1 MKSKHYEGSFC
12 AFLFI
17 AFLSIT
23 PFSHAA
29 QPPKEPIIRVEA
41 GMHTARITDIA
52 TDQENR
58 YLVTA
63 SLDKTVR
70 LWDASIG
77 KLIRVLRP
85 PIEDGDEGRLYAVAI
100 SPDGQTIACGGTTG
114 RSWQAGSRYFFDTFV
129 NTSVLTLS
137 NSCIYLFDTQTGRLK
152 KRIIIPPGTISHL
165 TYSNDN
171 RYLFAEIRNASIT
184 LDKKERGIVTDTME
198 ITLLNVYRTSDYS
211 HILMSGKGKGYCS
224 DIFTQNNKKGTI
236 IDIVTTSEDAS
247 IGLGEIN
254 PDSFFATSM
263 VRKAM
268 IKSPGETRP
277 HSARF
282 SPDGSM
288 IAVSYRDSHKVDVY
302 SAKDLSYLYSPDT
315 TGIGEGSLMAL
326 SWSPDGRFLYAGGT
340 CQINGTYIIRKW
352 HDAGKG
358 KNEDLPV
365 STTPITQFL
374 SLKDG
379 RIVFAS
385 AEPSMSII
393 DQDGNRIVHQRSAIA
408 NYRVKNGELLV
419 SKDGT
424 TIQFDYDDGGKTTSR
439 FSINK
444 RSHFQTDASEKSTAA
459 LQKPIQSTAGIVIKD
474 WRNSKEPKI
483 ELMDYRMNPPR
494 RRNQEL
500 SIGSDEISHN
510 LAIAPDESAFILGTT
525 RFLRL
530 YDSRGNLK
538 WKISAPDDPCAVNI
552 SGDSRIAV
560 ASFADGIIRWYRM
573 EDGQELLSLFPH
585 RDKKRW
591 AIWTASGYFDV
602 TEGIS
607 QMIGWHI
614 NQGKDKEAAFYPIA
628 RFFEQFYKPEMIDAV
643 AMTLSPDRTLI
654 AKLGIREKVNLK
666 TDLKLP
672 PSVEIV
678 SPKAGDT
685 LDKRTIDVKIIARD
699 MGGGIEEVRLFHNGK
714 ILSAD
719 EKVILVDS
727 KTKVAEKI
735 FTIRMLDGTNRFTAQ
750 AISRDQV
757 EGNPSEIF
765 VKCKIPIEV
774 AKKPETKPPVD
785 MTPKALAKAE
795 PKPVAEIKKEE
806 LSKPEPKPEKKP
818 EQAPVAEVI
827 PKVVVKAEPIP
838 EIKRPPRVTILT
850 PKDGELFGEENIEI
864 RVAAEDTGSGV
875 YEIRLLHNGKPLSL
889 AQRSV
894 TIVPRG
900 KIFERTFA
908 VQLAEGLNRFT
919 ASALNMDRVESAP
932 VKITLTLKETA
943 QETDLHIILIGINK
957 YRNPALNLN
966 YAVQDARSIKE
977 FFQSTDVKRL
987 FRKVNLYEL
996 VNEQATTGNIKS
1008 LFQDIKDKPKLQDTV
1023 VLYMAGHG
1031 DLIESDWYLIPHDV
1045 VTPENEDDVKKGG
1058 ISTKYIHD
1066 VLKDFKAQKV
1076 FMVIDACKSGGMV
1089 VAMAGVRGYEDRK
1102 ALIRLGRSTG
1112 TYILSASTEKQF
1124 ASEVKELGHGVL
1136 TYSMLEGLKGKAGDK
1151 IITVEGLIHYVKN
1164 RLPELTEKY
1173 HGASQWPV
1181 SWGSGTD
1188 FPLVLH

>member
-1 MKSKHYEGSFC
+1 
-12 AFLFI
+12 
-17 AFLSIT
+17 
-23 PFSHAA
+23 
-29 QPPKEPIIRVEA
+29 
-41 GMHTARITDIA
+41 
-52 TDQENR
+52 
-58 YLVTA
+58 
-63 SLDKTVR
+63 
-70 LWDASIG
+70 
-77 KLIRVLRP
+77 
-85 PIEDGDEGRLYAVAI
+85 
-100 SPDGQTIACGGTTG
+100 
-114 RSWQAGSRYFFDTFV
+114 
-129 NTSVLTLS
+129 
-137 NSCIYLFDTQTGRLK
+137 
-152 KRIIIPPGTISHL
+152 
-165 TYSNDN
+165 
-171 RYLFAEIRNASIT
+171 
-184 LDKKERGIVTDTME
+184 
-198 ITLLNVYRTSDYS
+198 
-211 HILMSGKGKGYCS
+211 MS
-224 DIFTQNNKKGTI
+224 
-236 IDIVTTSEDAS
+236 
-247 IGLGEIN
+247 
-254 PDSFFATSM
+254 
-263 VRKAM
+263 
-268 IKSPGETRP
+268 
-277 HSARF
+277 
-282 SPDGSM
+282 
-288 IAVSYRDSHKVDVY
+288 
-302 SAKDLSYLYSPDT
+302 
-315 TGIGEGSLMAL
+315 L
-326 SWSPDGRFLYAGGT
+326 SWSSDGRFLYAGGT

-352 HDAGKG
+352 QDAGKG
-358 KNEDLPV
+358 INQDIPV

-385 AEPSMSII
+385 AEPGLSII
-393 DQDGNRIVHQRSAIA
+393 DQDGNRIFHQRSVIA

-424 TIQFDYDDGGKTTSR
+424 TIQYDYDDSGKTTSR

-444 RSHFQTDASEKSTAA
+444 RHFQTDASEESTAA
-459 LQKPIQSTAGIVIKD
+459 LQKPIQSAAGIVIKD

-483 ELMDYRMNPPR
+483 ELMDYRMSPPQ

-500 SIGSDEISHN
+500 TIGADEISHK

-525 RFLRL
+525 RFFRL
-530 YDSRGNLK
+530 YDSKGNLQ
-538 WKISAPDDPCAVNI
+538 WKISVPEDICAVNI

-573 EDGQELLSLFPH
+573 KDGEELFSLFPH

-591 AIWTASGYFDV
+591 AIWTASGYYDV
-602 TEGIS
+602 TEGAG

-628 RFFEQFYKPEMIDAV
+628 RFFEQFYRPDVIDAV

-672 PSVEIV
+672 PNVEII

-699 MGGGIEEVRLFHNGK
+699 MGGGIDEVRLFHNGK
-714 ILSAD
+714 IVSAD
-719 EKVILVDS
+719 EKPTKAS
-727 KTKVAEKI
+727 PQTKVMEKV
-735 FTIRMLDGTNRFTAQ
+735 FSVQMLEGTNRFTAS
-750 AISRDQV
+750 AMSRDKI
-757 EGNPSEIF
+757 EGNPSEISVTF
-765 VKCKIPIEV
+765 KIPVEL
-774 AKKPETKPPVD
+774 AKMPVPKPPVEVIP
-785 MTPKALAKAE
+785 TVVAKAE
-795 PKPVAEIKKEE
+795 PK
-806 LSKPEPKPEKKP
+806 
-818 EQAPVAEVI
+818 
-827 PKVVVKAEPIP
+827 P

-850 PKDGELFGEENIEI
+850 PKDGELFDAENVEI

-908 VQLAEGLNRFT
+908 VQLAEGLNSFT
-919 ASALNMDRVESAP
+919 ASALNMDRVESTP

-977 FFQSTDVKRL
+977 FFQSTHVKRL

-1008 LFQDIKDKPKLQDTV
+1008 LFQDVKDKTKLQDTV
-1023 VLYMAGHG
+1023 LLYMAGHG

-1066 VLKDFKAQKV
+1066 VLKGFKAQKV

-1124 ASEVKELGHGVL
+1124 ASEVKELGHGIL

-1151 IITVEGLIHYVKN
+1151 IVTVEGLIHYVKN